1 MALVVFAGQ
10 SNIGGAYMDV
20 STLTR
25 PYAPDPSVRIW
36 NDQSKAWETMQVG
49 VNTGYPGMTQSWGPE
64 VQFALDFKA
73 RFPGETLQIVKI
85 AHGGT
90 GLRIDPGL
98 WKYDWSPTSENE
110 LFDDATATIRA
121 ATQAAGLGRPD
132 MLLWGQGEEDSTTA
146 EAAAAYQQNL
156 SAFFAAVRQEWLG
169 DPAGKI
175 GFFKLGG
182 SGAYLNQ
189 VREAQGAVDA
199 ADPNAVSFDTL
210 YMPRLGDGVHMSG
223 PAHEMSGAEFFKIYA
238 ALRTG
243 QQPGGG
249 AGQRLDGG
257 AGPDTLF
264 GGPNGDSAAGS
275 WGDDYLRGFE
285 GDDLMSGGDGFDIL
299 QGNQGRDT
307 LAGDEGHD
315 WVVGG
320 QNDDMLMGGEGNDIV
335 HGNLGYDIVDGG
347 AGNDTLY
354 GGQAD
359 DSLKGWSG
367 DDWLSGDRGADTLMG
382 GSGAD
387 SFYVFAESG
396 QETIIDFNP
405 GEGDRIL
412 VAGGLSWT
420 ASQVGGDTVISLAGG
435 AQVTLSGVLAAT
447 SAGAWIVQV

>member
-10 SNIGGAYMDV
+10 SNVGGAYMDA
-20 STLTR
+20 STMTR
-25 PYAPDPSVRIW
+25 PYTPDPSVQIW

-49 VNTGYPGMTQSWGPE
+49 VNTGYPAQERAWGPE

-90 GLRIDPGL
+90 GLRVDPSL
-98 WKYDWSPTSENE
+98 WAYDWSPSSDNE
-110 LFDDATATIRA
+110 LFDDATKTIQA
-121 ATQAAGLGRPD
+121 ATGAAGVSRPD
-132 MLLWGQGEEDSTTA
+132 MVLWGQGEEDSNTA
-146 EAAAAYQQNL
+146 QAAAAYQQNL
-156 SAFFAAVRQEWLG
+156 SAFFGAVRQEWLG

-210 YMPRLGDGVHMSG
+210 YMPRLPDGVHMSG
-223 PAHEMSGAEFFKIYA
+223 VAHEMSGAEFFKIYA

-249 AGQRLDGG
+249 AGLKLDGTS
-257 AGPDTLF
+257 GPDTLF
-264 GGPNGDSAAGS
+264 GGPDADSASGS

-285 GDDLMSGGDGFDIL
+285 GDDVMTGGDGFDIL

-307 LAGDEGHD
+307 LSGDEGHD

-320 QNDDMLMGGEGNDIV
+320 QNDDMLMGGDGNDIV
-335 HGNLGYDIVDGG
+335 HGNLGVDIVDGG
-347 AGNDTLY
+347 NGNDTLY

-359 DSLKGWSG
+359 DSLKGWAG

-382 GSGAD
+382 GTGAD
-387 SFYVFAESG
+387 IFYVFAESG
-396 QETIIDFNP
+396 QETIIDFNRA
-405 GEGDRIL
+405 EGDRIQ
-412 VAGGLSWT
+412 VAGGISWT
-420 ASQVGGDTVISLAGG
+420 VLQAGGDTVVNLAGG
-435 AQVTLSGVLAAT
+435 AQITLWGVQAAT
-447 SAGAWIVQV
+447 LTGDWIVPV